1 MTLGV
6 ALIAFLAAAL
16 VSLVGTELVR
26 TLALRYGIAD
36 HPNERRINTRPVPR
50 AGGVAVAVSFVAVG
64 ALLVLAAVPLGIA
77 SGRVPISSGG
87 IAALLIGTQIG
98 RAHV

>member
-77 SGRVPISSGG
+77 SE
-87 IAALLIGTQIG
+87 IG